1 MPLSKTPI
9 YAQLS
14 DNANQQPKTLEITKV
29 RFNINDEISGIEHS
43 ETDKPEDIKILT
55 DGVYFIMAAGQIGR
69 TSGSLLRFIDMWL
82 AVNGKETLNS
92 NVRGSVPSSLFVGDT
107 YVLITQAA
115 LSLKAGDILNVMM
128 SVSAVDNG
136 LGLIA
141 TKPEKEPLI
150 PSIIFT
156 MYKI

>member
-1 MPLSKTPI
+1 MPLLKTPI

-14 DNANQQPKTLEITKV
+14 DSTNQQPETLEIVKV
-29 RFNINDEISGIEHS
+29 RFNINDGISGIEHS
-43 ETDKPEDIKILT
+43 ETERPEDIKILA
-55 DGVYFIMAAGQIGR
+55 DGAYFIMAAGQIGR

-82 AVNGKETLNS
+82 AVNGQEMPNS
-92 NVRGSVPSSLFVGDT
+92 NVRGSIPASLFVGDT
-107 YVLITQAA
+107 YVLVAQAV
-115 LSLKAGDILNVMM
+115 LELKAGDILNVMI
-128 SVSAVDNG
+128 SINAIGNG

-150 PSIIFT
+150 PSMIFT